1 MTLRLTSQGRFA
13 SCARGRSKSF
23 LSFLAS
29 LSLLCQ
35 AAAADVPKGT
45 EVSLRKEPR
54 VRVGHVWEEQPG
66 RWPDCGFLQQ
76 DGSVFMLR
84 DDSDMFQAAQMFCRR
99 MILTNCTSASEIA
112 QLCPGTCPFLEL
124 SSYSSWDGFGN
135 RVPCGTACVPPQ
147 ECGAYRPDLPFPN
160 PKTQMCESCP
170 SDGCEECDYVEV
182 KTGGHD
188 SVQLRCTRCGEGFAL
203 THDGLCEYLLDK
215 LLLKTYAILGF
226 LLLCLLLVA
235 VVLSITCNKNSEVLQ
250 RGLEHRERCLPH
262 DVETRAASKDKKGK
276 GGTEEI
282 YYARAP
288 LYPLNVNVHSRNI
301 VGVGLALYYNHL
313 VFVAAIAFIGWALL
327 RFSEGLFGM
336 QHWDTLQCGYGG
348 SEQSESA
355 VAGYAKRR
363 ALIALFLWLA
373 ILPASI
379 IFARWQ
385 ASAARTYDRV
395 HTRMEDYCFGLSNL
409 PPEATNPV
417 DLQAWIEQR
426 FGRPIEGVSICYD
439 IRGKQNCLGFNTG
452 ELKERIRKKLDE
464 HLERHEEIF
473 VAALGVPRNRRRT
486 LRHRMLSKLPS
497 VQEGGSMSLFD
508 GEVKTKEWI
517 SSFQCSGEAFVV
529 MKQEADVELF
539 FTLWDQ
545 PRGLQRTG
553 SFFSFHDGS
562 PSLENA
568 KKSRRRDRSY
578 LGQELEIR
586 EVTSE
591 PTSIIWEHMGTSHGQ
606 LAARICCAC
615 IGFLSA
621 IAIFYFVLY
630 IPLTSSVVRYARK
643 SGKPPSPYQT
653 AGLGIVVGAGN
664 NLIANLLW
672 LGVPC
677 LGFKRKDQADIVT
690 FAARTLLVLL
700 NTFISVLLT
709 ARKLA
714 ATGQPEKNMFSTAGS
729 TLARSAE
736 LSREASLADA
746 VLKMFLTGTFSS
758 CIFSFCFVPLTL
770 WQGIFL
776 IRTGLQGSNL
786 KGRDCERALQP
797 DEIWLP
803 WDYASHIQLTCCAF
817 FPLVLAE
824 PPGSCASR
832 VLCAALVVW
841 CVVMY
846 CAQRIIHF
854 RASKETFFT
863 TPRLDK
869 AVLAGWALPVSQ
881 LAVTSAGWACRAARF
896 ELVASVPI
904 CITTFLASCGLY
916 LVLLS
921 KALDHHQSIRYLY
934 ATKSESY
941 KSASARLRYSYFNT
955 NPIHVLMAQ
964 HLPDMGLSEA
974 TWYEAGKAYL
984 QAEDPGMDARLEA
997 TRALAEQAEDT
1008 QKRPRSFLSRMVYKA
1023 RVWFTG
1029 APKHAYQALD
1039 ETIQ

>member
-1 MTLRLTSQGRFA
+1 MTATGFFSLVSLWLGCQL
-13 SCARGRSKSF
+13 CAAANAAVKDIQ
-23 LSFLAS
+23 FLAS
-29 LSLLCQ
+29 RPSPGNHSK
-35 AAAADVPKGT
+35 AEDSGKSPRHT
-45 EVSLRKEPR
+45 VS
-54 VRVGHVWEEQPG
+54 HIWEAQPG
-66 RWPDCGFLQQ
+66 RWPECGFLQE
-76 DGSVFMLR
+76 DGSIFMVR
-84 DDSDMFQAAQMFCRR
+84 DDSDMFSAAQLFCRR
-99 MILTNCTSASEIA
+99 MILTNCTSSREIA
-112 QLCPGTCPFLEL
+112 ELCPSSCPFLEL

-135 RVPCGTACVPPQ
+135 RVPCGTACVPAQ

-160 PKTQMCESCP
+160 PNTQMCESCP
-170 SDGCEECDYVEV
+170 SDGCEECEYVEAKREGH
-182 KTGGHD
+182 KTI
-188 SVQLRCTRCGEGFAL
+188 QLQCTQCGEGFAL
-203 THDGLCEYLLDK
+203 TSDGLCEYLLDK
-215 LLLKTYAILGF
+215 LLLKTYAILGAV
-226 LLLCLLLVA
+226 LACLLVVA
-235 VVLSITCNKNSEVLQ
+235 VILSITCHKNSEVLT

-262 DVETRAASKDKKGK
+262 DVETKAARPDKK
-276 GGTEEI
+276 GTEEI

-288 LYPLNVNVHSRNI
+288 LYPLNANVHSRNI

-348 SEQSESA
+348 SAQSEAA
-355 VAGYAKRR
+355 VAGYARRR

-409 PPEATNPV
+409 PPEATNPIE
-417 DLQAWIEQR
+417 LQTWIEER
-426 FGRPIEGVSICYD
+426 FGGRIEGVSICYD
-439 IRGKQNCLGFNTG
+439 IRGSQNCLGFNTG
-452 ELKERIRKKLDE
+452 ELKGLIGKKLDE
-464 HLERHEEIF
+464 HLQMHEEIF

-497 VQEGGSMSLFD
+497 VQESGTLNTFD
-508 GEVKTKEWI
+508 GEVKTKAWL
-517 SSFQCSGEAFVV
+517 SSLKCSGEAFVV

-562 PSLENA
+562 PTLENA
-568 KKSRRRDRSY
+568 KKSRRRDRSF

-591 PTSIIWEHMGTSHGQ
+591 PTSILWEHMGTSHAQ
-606 LAARICCAC
+606 LAVRICFALV
-615 IGFLSA
+615 GFVSA

-643 SGKPPSPYQT
+643 SGKPPSAFQT

-672 LGVPC
+672 LGVPM

-690 FAARTLLVLL
+690 FGARTLLVLL

-714 ATGQPEKNMFSTAGS
+714 ATGQPEKNMFSTAGN

-776 IRTGLQGSNL
+776 IRTGLMGSSL
-786 KGRDCERALQP
+786 SARDCERALQP

-832 VLCAALVVW
+832 VLCAALVMW

-881 LAVTSAGWACRAARF
+881 LAVTSAGWACRAMRF

-904 CITTFLASCGLY
+904 CIATFLASCGIY

-941 KSASARLRYSYFNT
+941 KSALARLRYSYFNT

-964 HLPDMGLSEA
+964 HMPDLGLNEA

-984 QAEDPGMDARLEA
+984 QAEDPSMDARLEA

-1008 QKRPRSFLSRMVYKA
+1008 QKRPRSFVSRMVYKA